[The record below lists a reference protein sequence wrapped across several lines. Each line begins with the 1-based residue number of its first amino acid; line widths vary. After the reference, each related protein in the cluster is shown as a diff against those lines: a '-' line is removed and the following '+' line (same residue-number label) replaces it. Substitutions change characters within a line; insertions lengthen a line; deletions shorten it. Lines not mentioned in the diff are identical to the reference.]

1 MVRILL
7 VDEQKVIREGLRVLL
22 ESEPDIE
29 IVAAVDNGYAAIS
42 KIEEVNPN
50 ILFLSIKLSEIE
62 GFDVVAI
69 IRNKYPEVK
78 VIIFS
83 DGVNEQHLIQS
94 LEMGVKGY
102 LLKDTPLQ
110 EMVEAIHAVSKGD
123 THVANTA
130 YENIIPQISQ
140 TLSELSTDE
149 SEIVFG
155 EASEYQELPKWG
167 ILDTPTTPQNSSDT
181 IANRAAIKPEV
192 NSSEFKP
199 SPHLLMPV
207 EDELEPPLSLPP
219 EEKEEDSVEKN
230 GLNRYFSAISIASF
244 GLLAISIGVMSVIS
258 QRSPQVV
265 IENAVINGKTIPIN
279 SPIRGKLAKIN
290 YPQGASVN
298 AESVVATIEPL
309 LGDRYQPITTQLQE
323 QIELKKQQETVARQ
337 SLSFLEVSLQ
347 SLEQESV
354 NNPSGKVD
362 TLIRSLHLNQ
372 IKYQETALK
381 TAKLRE
387 DSAKINY
394 ENLQQMSEQNR
405 LSEAQLNSAKNSWN
419 LAKLAIEEITVNLE
433 STRQEYE
440 LLKQEITGGKQ
451 QLKNQLS
458 QKIARLKQQIE
469 NQQISVNLLQ
479 EELAN
484 LQNELVTAI
493 SQAAEIQ
500 SIPIKSPITGAV
512 YTHQYSEGEIVES
525 SEAIATIIDCN
536 YLWIEATVNPE
547 IVSKIDTQEPV
558 TVTVADRNL
567 SLTGK
572 ISLIESLSSHQQ
584 DSYNGSTQRAIST
597 QIPPTVTAGNYSR
610 VVVTVPSSVDLLSG
624 QQYCSVGQTARLSFG
639 EEHEESVVS
648 RWQPQ
653 WLSKI
658 LTFQF
663 Y

>member
-22 ESEPDIE
+22 ESESEIE
-29 IVAAVDNGYAAIS
+29 IVAAVNNGYAAIS
-42 KIEEVNPN
+42 KIEEVSPD
-50 ILFLSIKLSEIE
+50 ILFLSVKLSEIE

-110 EMVEAIHAVSKGD
+110 EMVEAIHAVSKGY

-155 EASEYQELPKWG
+155 EASEDQELPQWG
-167 ILDTPTTPQNSSDT
+167 ILDTPTTPQNSSDAL
-181 IANRAAIKPEV
+181 ANRAASKPEV

-207 EDELEPPLSLPP
+207 EDESEQPLSLPP
-219 EEKEEDSVEKN
+219 EEKEEATAEKN
-230 GLNRYFSAISIASF
+230 GLNRYFSAITIASF

-290 YPQGASVN
+290 YPKGASVN

-337 SLSFLEVSLQ
+337 SLSFLESSLQ

-354 NNPSGKVD
+354 NNPSKKVD

-372 IKYQETALK
+372 IKHQETALK

-394 ENLQQMSEQNR
+394 ENLQQMYEQNR
-405 LSEAQLNSAKNSWN
+405 VSEAQLNSAKNSWN
-419 LAKLAIEEITVNLE
+419 LAKLAIEEITINLE

-440 LLKQEITGGKQ
+440 LLKQEIAGGKQ
-451 QLKNQLS
+451 QFKNQLS
-458 QKIARLKQQIE
+458 QKNARLKQQIE

-479 EELAN
+479 QELAN
-484 LQNELVTAI
+484 LQNDLVTAI

-500 SIPIKSPITGAV
+500 SIPIKSPISGAV
-512 YTHQYSEGEIVES
+512 YTHQYSEGEIVDS

-536 YLWIEATVNPE
+536 YLWIEATVDPE
-547 IVSKIDTQEPV
+547 IASKIDTQEPV

-584 DSYNGSTQRAIST
+584 DPYNGSTQRAIAT

-639 EEHEESVVS
+639 EEQEESIVS

-658 LTFQF
+658 LAFQF
-663 Y
+663 H